1 MPVMFTNIQKASEAN
16 REVGYRQFVYSKK
29 VAEGSMK
36 QDVAERRIAIMQE
49 IADHFLALAEADEP
63 KLL

>member
-1 MPVMFTNIQKASEAN
+1 MFTNMQKAAEAS

-36 QDVAERRIAIMQE
+36 PEVAERRIAIMQQ
-49 IADHFLALAEADEP
+49 IANDYLSLAEADEP